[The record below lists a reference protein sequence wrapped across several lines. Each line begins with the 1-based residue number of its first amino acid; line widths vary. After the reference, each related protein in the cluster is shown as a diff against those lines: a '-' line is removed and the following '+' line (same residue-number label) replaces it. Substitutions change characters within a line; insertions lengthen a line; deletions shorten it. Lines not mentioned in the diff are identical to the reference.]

1 MGQADFNVTFSKVIA
16 EIDRR
21 YYEITH
27 PVPDDIKVIE
37 SKLMTM
43 GRIVSMLQESL
54 PMSADCGKWKEYV
67 ETRLK
72 ELRDEDKKAD
82 SEIGED

>member
-21 YYEITH
+21 CYEITH